1 MFNDVD
7 DLVKFIESRKRVS
20 PKNDLSNMKYYLKTF
35 GDPHKNLPIIHIT
48 GTNGKGSVVC
58 YLDNIFREFK
68 LNVGCFTSPYITNFN
83 ERIRYNNASISDNE
97 LLKYGNLI
105 YSKFPLWEKELKE
118 TPSFFEFV
126 TLICFL
132 YFSNKKELDV
142 LLLEVGIGG
151 RLDSTNVVD
160 SIISVVTS
168 ISFDHMN
175 LLGNS
180 LEDILK
186 EKLGIVKQNS
196 IAVISVEDDN
206 LKNVANE
213 YLNNSNV
220 DVIYPDFNKIDVIK
234 CDFTGSSFIYNG
246 NKYDIQMI
254 GDHQIKNAITAIE
267 VVFKYF
273 EKNKTDFPFDQVLLY
288 KGLYNTKWLGRFE
301 KINEKPLIYVDGA
314 HNADG
319 VKQIVSFLSR
329 NKKEKSLRGIV
340 AISDNKDKL
349 QMIRMLDNVFDE
361 IIFTQFTY
369 SRSSVSEEL
378 FSLSNSKNK
387 ILMKSLSEIE
397 EYIEKNHKDVN
408 IFIGSLYFVSE
419 VKKYFNK

>member
-105 YSKFPLWEKELKE
+105 YSKFPLWEKELNE

-132 YFSNKKELDV
+132 YFSNKKELDI

-196 IAVISVEDDN
+196 VAVISVEDDN

-273 EKNKTDFPFDQVLLY
+273 EKNKTDLPFDQVLLY
-288 KGLYNTKWLGRFE
+288 KGLYNAKWLGRFE

-349 QMIRMLDNVFDE
+349 QMIQMLDDVFDE

-378 FSLSNSKNK
+378 FALSNSKNK
-387 ILMKSLSEIE
+387 LLMKSLSEIE